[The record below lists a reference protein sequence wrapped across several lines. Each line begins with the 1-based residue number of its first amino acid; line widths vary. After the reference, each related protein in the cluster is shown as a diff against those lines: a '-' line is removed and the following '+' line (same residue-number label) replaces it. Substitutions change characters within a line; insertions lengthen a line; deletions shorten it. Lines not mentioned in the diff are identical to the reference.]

1 MPLRVA
7 LAGLLLIVLSH
18 PASGQGVLTLD
29 RAVHDALAHNRG
41 LAAAR
46 AGTDEADAQV
56 ALTRS
61 RYFPR
66 ASFVESWQR
75 GDQPV
80 FVFSSL
86 LSARRFGAPNFA
98 IDALN
103 QPNPIGFFHGAVAI
117 EQMVFDGG
125 RTRADVSSAAS
136 GRVMAQA
143 ALDEAAAALVLHVTQ
158 TYGRLLIA
166 ETGLRTATASIAAAE
181 EDIARARR
189 RRDAGTV
196 TEADVLSLAVHL
208 ADVRQRAIQTTGDA
222 AILRAEL
229 NRLMGTPVDGEF
241 AVQEPPAVNDTAP
254 ASWSQL
260 VAEAEAARP
269 ELRRTAAA
277 VSLADA
283 GRRQAR
289 AAWMPQLA
297 AQAGYQLDGTSFAD
311 RASAWV
317 VGGEVRWSLSMGGAE
332 IASAR
337 ASAAALARARA
348 EHDDARAA
356 VQVELLTAQRRLES
370 AQARQAVAAT
380 AVDQARESQRI
391 IRDRYDAGMAPVQDV
406 LRASTAVLDAEAQRM
421 AAIVERV
428 EANAELR
435 RALGRNP

>member
-18 PASGQGVLTLD
+18 PASGQEVLTLD

-143 ALDEAAAALVLHVTQ
+143 TLDEAAAALVLHVTQ

-166 ETGLRTATASIAAAE
+166 ESGLRTAAASIAAAE

>member
-18 PASGQGVLTLD
+18 PASGQEVLTLD

-46 AGTDEADAQV
+46 AGTDEADARV
-56 ALTRS
+56 AVTRS
-61 RYFPR
+61 QYFPR

-297 AQAGYQLDGTSFAD
+297 AQAGYQLDGTSFTD

-317 VGGEVRWSLSMGGAE
+317 VGGEVRWSLSTGGAE

-406 LRASTAVLDAEAQRM
+406 LRASTAVLDAEAQRT

>member
-18 PASGQGVLTLD
+18 PASGQEVLTLD

>member
-1 MPLRVA
+1 MPLRA
-7 LAGLLLIVLSH
+7 LLAALLFTVLSVQ
-18 PASGQGVLTLD
+18 ASGQEVLTLD
-29 RAVHDALAHNRG
+29 RAVHDTLAHNRT

-46 AGTDEADAQV
+46 AGTDEADARV
-56 ALTRS
+56 AVTRS
-61 RYFPR
+61 RFFPR
-66 ASFVESWQR
+66 ASIVESWQR

-86 LSARRFGAPNFA
+86 LSARRFAAPNFA

-103 QPNPIGFFHGAVAI
+103 QPNPIGFFHGALTI

-125 RTRADVSSAAS
+125 RTRAEVSAAAS
-136 GRVMAQA
+136 GQVIAQA
-143 ALDEAAAALVLHVTQ
+143 NLDEAAAALVLRVTQ
-158 TYGRLLIA
+158 TYGRLLVA
-166 ETGLRTATASIAAAE
+166 ESGQRTAAASIAAAE
-181 EDIARARR
+181 DDIARARR

-208 ADVRQRAIQTTGDA
+208 ADVRQRAIQTTSDA
-222 AILRAEL
+222 AILRAEM
-229 NRLMGTPVDGEF
+229 NQLMGTPVDGEF

-254 ASWSQL
+254 APWSQL

-269 ELRRTAAA
+269 ELRRTSAAIDA
-277 VSLADA
+277 ADA
-283 GRRQAR
+283 GRRQTR

-297 AQAGYQLDGTSFAD
+297 AQAGYQLDGTSVAD
-311 RASAWV
+311 RTSAWV
-317 VGGEVRWSLSMGGAE
+317 IGGEARWSFSTGGAE
-332 IASAR
+332 IASAH

-356 VQVELLTAQRRLES
+356 VQVELLTALRRLES
-370 AQARQAVAAT
+370 AHARQTVAAT

-406 LRASTAVLDAEAQRM
+406 LRASTAVLSAEAQRIS
-421 AAIVERV
+421 AVVERI
-428 EANAELR
+428 EADAALQ